1 MTTDQEIRKL
11 RKEVRELTRMVESLL
26 GQKPEGNNLVTV
38 SEFARLA
45 GCSRGTVIN
54 RIKAGV
60 YGAERHGKLWYLPAP
75 SRQVH

>member
-26 GQKPEGNNLVTV
+26 DKKAEENNLITV
-38 SEFARLA
+38 AEFAKLV

-54 RIKAGV
+54 RIKAGI

-75 SRQVH
+75 SHQ